1 MTHLETRSKCVAKV
15 ELMVPAVLVSLG
27 TSHTSHNY
35 CAMLC
40 VPNGDHV
47 KINNRGLTMVPRGY
61 LRANLLKTDPASEQ
75 LIPLDKNTKLI
86 FSSLQKYST
95 SPGFVSFSS
104 SSFFCV
110 AIPGLMGETS
120 VFGLQ
125 LSRLLDKII

>member
-1 MTHLETRSKCVAKV
+1 M
-15 ELMVPAVLVSLG
+15 PAAWVSLG

-40 VPNGDHV
+40 VPHGDHV
-47 KINNRGLTMVPRGY
+47 KINNRGLTVVPRGY

-95 SPGFVSFSS
+95 SLGFVFFSSFS
-104 SSFFCV
+104 FCI
-110 AIPGLMGETS
+110 AIPDLVGETS
-120 VFGLQ
+120 AFGLQ
-125 LSRLLDKII
+125 LSSLMDKII